1 MYWAALNPPPCSVP
15 DAGAGAGSAHSDL
28 VTQQSTSM
36 PSSKTDSDE
45 EDALHGDDVHSWA
58 NRWVGDILPMWLL
71 RRLTSRAV
79 RRQPPPPLSQFTM
92 VGGLPALPDEVW
104 ELVLTLLPL
113 TPDEYNVETF
123 GLLGRGWS
131 ANPPP
136 TSCQLWVDPCSVIA
150 CSGNRLIVVDSGH
163 NRLTMLIAAS
173 DHPRLLSLAGDTA
186 HGHNDGS
193 PASARFAFP
202 RGAALDRDGTIWMTD
217 RNCVRRL
224 ARGTLAVSPV
234 AMHEGC
240 LSHRTS
246 ISGQQPEVPFLQR

>member
-15 DAGAGAGSAHSDL
+15 DAGAGSAHTDP

-45 EDALHGDDVHSWA
+45 EDALHGDDVQSWA

-173 DHPRLLSLAGDTA
+173 DHPRLLSLAGDTE